1 MNKLR
6 SKLAAVFVAVS
17 ALALAPTAATAEY
30 TPSGPAA
37 GAVIIAPGGTATI
50 PFSGFE
56 PNEGVTFTLTGF
68 NASGATLASL
78 ATAAVES
85 ISTTKQA
92 DANGTASVTVTLPAN
107 ATGEYTL
114 TATGNNSG
122 ASASTA
128 IQAGTA
134 SGGGGAGAG
143 TGETSSAGVI
153 PATGSD
159 TASTVALIAGGVLL
173 AGGLAVAGTAI
184 YRQRQH

>member
-134 SGGGGAGAG
+134 SGGGAGAG

-153 PATGSD
+153 PATGSN